1 MSLKKVCGENGR
13 EAQRRNIDA
22 VLMNESCTG
31 NKLPGMDFGFVPFTP
46 EERDAFLSDAGENYD
61 VERFIREEVL
71 S

>member
-13 EAQRRNIDA
+13 EAQKLNIDA
-22 VLMNESCTG
+22 LLLNDSCRG
-31 NKLPGMDFGFVPFTP
+31 NKLPGRNLGFVPFTL
-46 EERDAFLSDAGENYD
+46 EERDAFLSDTGENYD